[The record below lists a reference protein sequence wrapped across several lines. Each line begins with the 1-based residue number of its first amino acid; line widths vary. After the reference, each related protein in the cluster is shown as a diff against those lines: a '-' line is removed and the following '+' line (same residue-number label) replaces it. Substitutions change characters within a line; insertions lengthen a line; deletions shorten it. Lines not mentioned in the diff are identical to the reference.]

1 MPGAVRFAL
10 GGGAIS
16 AALVGLIGLAHLPI
30 AAPLLGLWTGGG
42 CPVGLDHPLTPA
54 ARDAARSTAMDAVR
68 GQGAAGERPALGFAL
83 DVTSRVEATAWAA
96 AHGVACTDARE
107 LKQCGPVPANAI
119 PDGPRDTLVFEFD
132 AADALVSVTAGRRVP
147 AAEAVDLFVALQAG
161 VAERAG
167 PATLQRGEPT
177 AEWLDRGPLTQLSS
191 EFRFA
196 DYRAQLTAT
205 NLGPG
210 RIAVREV
217 YQALGPAS
225 GG

>member
-1 MPGAVRFAL
+1 MRGAVRLLL
-10 GGGAIS
+10 GGGVLSI
-16 AALVGLIGLAHLPI
+16 ALVGLIGLAHLPI

-42 CPVGLDHPLTPA
+42 CPVGLDHPLAPA
-54 ARDAARSTAMDAVR
+54 ARDAARATALEVVR
-68 GQGAAGERPALGFAL
+68 GVGTAGDRPALGFAL
-83 DVTSRVEATAWAA
+83 DGTSRVEATAWAA
-96 AHGVACTDARE
+96 THGVVCTDARE
-107 LKQCGPVPANAI
+107 LKQCGPVPATAI
-119 PDGPRDTLVFEFD
+119 PDGPRDSLVFEFD
-132 AADALVSVTAGRRVP
+132 AGDALVSVTAGRRVP
-147 AAEAVDLFVALQAG
+147 AAEAVAVYVALEAG

-217 YQALGPAS
+217 YQALRPAS